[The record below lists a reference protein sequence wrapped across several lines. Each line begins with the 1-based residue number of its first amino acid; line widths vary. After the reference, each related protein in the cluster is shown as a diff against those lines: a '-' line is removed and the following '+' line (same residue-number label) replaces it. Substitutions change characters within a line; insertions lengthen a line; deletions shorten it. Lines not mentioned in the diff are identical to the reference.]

1 VVLPVRR
8 PAAGGIDIDA
18 RKLFGPSHGT
28 RMLVILSVPAASVL
42 RVTLPRST
50 PADQGLSSAGL
61 DAFVAA
67 LDASEQEIQTVMV
80 LRHGHVVLE
89 REWSP
94 YRLTDR
100 HLLFSVSKSFTSTA
114 VGLAVEAGLLSVDDK
129 VVSFFSGDDLPDTIS
144 DNLAA
149 MEVRHLLT
157 MSTGHDKDTVDRLG
171 RTGRMVRGFF
181 QLNVEHAPGAPFV
194 YNSGATYI
202 LSAIV
207 QKLTGEKVIDY
218 LRPRLF
224 EPLGISEQIW
234 ETSDEGINMG
244 GWGLSLNTHSLAA
257 FAQLLVQR
265 GAWEGKQLVPAEWIE
280 AATSAQVDN
289 STEENPDWKQGY
301 GYQFW
306 RGRHNSYRGDGA
318 FGQYVLVLPD
328 HDAAVVMTSA
338 SPDMQATMN
347 VIWDQLLPVLEKAG
361 ADAGVAADGGGAG
374 PGADAG
380 LAGELRIAAPAGP
393 APAPGDGQ
401 TYSFAANDHGL
412 SAVRLDADGSGVFTF
427 VGARPAESG
436 TQEIRFAPGD
446 WDEQPYT
453 LRDPAQRLVTS
464 AYGDGE
470 TYVATARLLE
480 APFVITL
487 RCRVVDGRL
496 SVDIGYN
503 VGFGTT
509 DETLVSE

>member
-1 VVLPVRR
+1 
-8 PAAGGIDIDA
+8 
-18 RKLFGPSHGT
+18 
-28 RMLVILSVPAASVL
+28 M
-42 RVTLPRST
+42 TLPRST

-129 VVSFFSGDDLPDTIS
+129 VVSFFSGDDLPEKIS
-144 DNLAA
+144 ENLAA

-157 MSTGHDKDTVDRLG
+157 MSTGHSKDTADRLG
-171 RTGRMVRGFF
+171 RTGRMVQGFF
-181 QLNVEHAPGAPFV
+181 QLDVEHAPGAPFV
-194 YNSGATYI
+194 YNSGATYV

-207 QKLTGEKVIDY
+207 QKVTGEKLIDY

-328 HDAAVVMTSA
+328 HDTAVVITSA

-347 VIWDQLLPVLEKAG
+347 VIWEQLLPVLEKAG
-361 ADAGVAADGGGAG
+361 ADAGS
-374 PGADAG
+374 GADAG
-380 LAGELRIAAPAGP
+380 HAGSGADAGELRIAAPAGSS
-393 APAPGDGQ
+393 PAPGDGQ

-412 SAVRLDADGSGVFTF
+412 SAVRLDADGSGTFTF
-427 VGARPAESG
+427 VAARPRESG
-436 TQEIRFAPGD
+436 TQEITFAPGD
-446 WDEQPYT
+446 WDEQTYT
-453 LRDPAQRLVTS
+453 LTDPAQRIVTS
-464 AYGDGE
+464 AYGEPAGDGDPDGSG

-487 RCRVVDGRL
+487 RCRVIDGRL
-496 SVDIGYN
+496 SVGIRYN

>member
-1 VVLPVRR
+1 
-8 PAAGGIDIDA
+8 
-18 RKLFGPSHGT
+18 
-28 RMLVILSVPAASVL
+28 M
-42 RVTLPRST
+42 TLPRST

-61 DAFVAA
+61 DAFVAS

-114 VGLAVEAGLLSVDDK
+114 VGLAVEEGLLSVDDK
-129 VVSFFSGDDLPDTIS
+129 VVSFFSGDDLPDQIS

-157 MSTGHDKDTVDRLG
+157 MSTGHSKDTADRLG
-171 RTGRMVRGFF
+171 RTGRMVQGFF
-181 QLNVEHAPGAPFV
+181 RLDVEHAPGAPFV

-207 QKLTGEKVIDY
+207 QKVSGEKLVDF

-224 EPLGISEQIW
+224 EPLGITEAIW

-244 GWGLSLNTHSLAA
+244 GWGLSLNTLSLAA
-257 FAQLLVQR
+257 FAQLLIQR

-280 AATSAQVDN
+280 AATSPQVDN

-328 HDAAVVMTSA
+328 HDTAVVITSA

-347 VIWDQLLPVLEKAG
+347 VIWEHLLPLLE
-361 ADAGVAADGGGAG
+361 AG
-374 PGADAG
+374 PTGVVVSSF
-380 LAGELRIAAPAGP
+380 GESPTMKLEPPTGP
-393 APAPGDGQ
+393 SPAPGDGK
-401 TYSFAANDHGL
+401 TYTFAANDHGL
-412 SAVRLDADGSGVFTF
+412 SAVRLDADGTGTFTF
-427 VGARPAESG
+427 TAARAWESG
-436 TQEIRFAPGD
+436 TQEITFAPGD
-446 WDEQPYT
+446 WTEQSYT
-453 LRDPAQRLVTS
+453 LTDPAQRIVTS
-464 AYGDGE
+464 AYGDGD
-470 TYVATARLLE
+470 TFVGTARLLE
-480 APFVITL
+480 TPFVITL
-487 RCRVVDGRL
+487 RCQVVDGRL
-496 SVDIGYN
+496 SVGINYN

>member
-1 VVLPVRR
+1 
-8 PAAGGIDIDA
+8 
-18 RKLFGPSHGT
+18 
-28 RMLVILSVPAASVL
+28 VL

-50 PADQGLSSAGL
+50 PADQGLSSEGL

-67 LDASEQEIQTVMV
+67 LDSSEQEIQTVMV

-114 VGLAVEAGLLSVDDK
+114 VGLAVEAGLLSVNDK
-129 VVSFFSGDDLPDTIS
+129 VVSFFDGDDLPEKIS

-157 MSTGHDKDTVDRLG
+157 MSTGHSYDTVDRLG
-171 RTGRMVRGFF
+171 RTGRMVQGFF
-181 QLNVEHAPGAPFV
+181 RLDVENAPGAPFV
-194 YNSGATYI
+194 YNSGATYV

-207 QKLTGEKVIDY
+207 QKLTGEKLVDY

-224 EPLGISEQIW
+224 EPLGITEAIW

-265 GAWEGKQLVPAEWIE
+265 GVWEGKQLGPSEWIE

-289 STEENPDWKQGY
+289 SNQDNPDWKQGY

-328 HDAAVVMTSA
+328 HDAAVVLTSA
-338 SPDMQATMN
+338 SPDMQATLN
-347 VIWDQLLPVLEKAG
+347 VVWDDLLPVLEGKEVTGSAKETLEI
-361 ADAGVAADGGGAG
+361 
-374 PGADAG
+374 PP
-380 LAGELRIAAPAGP
+380 PAGP
-393 APAPGDGQ
+393 SPTAGEG
-401 TYSFAANDHGL
+401 TYTFAANDHGL
-412 SAVRLDADGSGVFTF
+412 SAVQLDADGSGTFTF
-427 VGARPAESG
+427 VAARPWESG
-436 TQEIRFAPGD
+436 TQEITFAPGD
-446 WDEQPYT
+446 WAEQSYT
-453 LRDPAQRLVTS
+453 LTDPPQRIVTS

-470 TYVATARLLE
+470 AFVATARLLE
-480 APFVITL
+480 APFMITL
-487 RCRVVDGRL
+487 RGRL
-496 SVDIGYN
+496 IDGHLSVGIKYN